1 MRKMDFTSLLKN
13 LYILEDKQMIIDMT
27 GLPGDIGKYSGRV
40 LWLTDTYGD
49 HNGVSTVLKS
59 VHIEIKSR
67 NLPVDIMVC
76 SSTIEPDDHLIVI
89 KPVSQFTLPLYRQ
102 QPMRIPN
109 YLSVQR
115 AFRKGKYDRV
125 ICSTEGPMGIA
136 ALWLKNVFSVDAWF
150 YLHTDWLSFAREVL
164 SFEKTGLHVL
174 ERLMRIYYK
183 RFGNVFVLNTDQQ
196 QWLTGKAM
204 AFDPG
209 QVFLTAHWVDG
220 IFSEMTSAM
229 CRNLPFDNQKPVVLY
244 AGRISKEKGVME
256 LPGIIRKVRSV
267 FPEIQVVIAGTGPA
281 GDDLKALM
289 PDAFY
294 LGWVAQETMPALF
307 RASDILLLPSRFD
320 TFSCVVLEA
329 LSCGLP
335 VVAYN
340 TKGPKDILEDSVN
353 GYLVETDEEMA
364 GKVVRFFIDPC
375 IRAKMKQAAFRRA
388 QEYQAGKIMDRLLQD
403 AGLSVETC
411 QI

>member
-1 MRKMDFTSLLKN
+1 MEKMASVSLRKKVHILGAKRMISDINDF
-13 LYILEDKQMIIDMT
+13 
-27 GLPGDIGKYSGRV
+27 PGDDEKSSGRI

-49 HNGVSTVLKS
+49 HNGVSTVLRS
-59 VHIEIKSR
+59 IHMEIKSR

-76 SSTIEPDDHLIVI
+76 STTIEPDDHLIVI
-89 KPVSQFTLPLYRQ
+89 KPVSQFTLPLYRH

-115 AFRKGKYDRV
+115 AFRKGRYNRI
-125 ICSTEGPMGIA
+125 ICSTEGPMGVA
-136 ALWLKNVFSVDAWF
+136 ALWLKNIFSVDAYF

-164 SFEKTGLHVL
+164 SMEKTGLHVL

-183 RFGNVFVLNTDQQ
+183 RFGNVFVLNSDQQ

-204 AFDPG
+204 GFDPSR
-209 QVFLTAHWVDG
+209 VFLTAHWVDEV
-220 IFSEMTSAM
+220 FSETTSAM

-281 GDDLKALM
+281 DDELKALM

-294 LGWVAQETMPALF
+294 LGWVAQETLPALF
-307 RASDILLLPSRFD
+307 RTSDILLLPSRFD

-340 TKGPKDILEDSVN
+340 TKGPKDILEDSES

-364 GKVVRFFIDPC
+364 GKVVGFFLDPS
-375 IRAKMKQAAFRRA
+375 IRVKMKQAAFRRA
-388 QEYQAGKIMDRLLQD
+388 KEYQAGNIMDRLLQD
-403 AGLSVETC
+403 AGMSVEMC
-411 QI
+411 HI